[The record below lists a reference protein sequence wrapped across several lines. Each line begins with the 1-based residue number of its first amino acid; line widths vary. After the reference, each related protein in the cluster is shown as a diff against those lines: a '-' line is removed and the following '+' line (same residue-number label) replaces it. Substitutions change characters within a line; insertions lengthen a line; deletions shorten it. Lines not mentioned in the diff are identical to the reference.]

1 MSTSYSISNTVNF
14 MPVGIGFTDP
24 NIAFPAIY
32 GNTDYGFT
40 VSFSMSDADIIS
52 IISASSNLSDVSIL
66 SSNSIRVERNQNANL
81 FPGELFDFVR
91 FEEGSTPFK
100 TIETYEPQDTDQA
113 DSETSV
119 FKWTTPPIKLVTAT
133 YSITFGILLQG
144 QSTPTTRVVSYT
156 QELRWFWTPG
166 LQQLDEL
173 VNRSRL

>member
-1 MSTSYSISNTVNF
+1 MTTSYSISNTVNY

-24 NIAFPAIY
+24 NSEFPSIY

-40 VSFSMSDADIIS
+40 VSFSMSDADIVS

-66 SSNSIRVERNQNANL
+66 SSNSIRVERSQTTTL

-91 FEEGSTPFK
+91 FEEGATPFK

-119 FKWTTPPIKLVTAT
+119 FKWTTPPTKLVTAT
-133 YSITFGILLQG
+133 YSVLFEILVQG
-144 QSTPTTRVVSYT
+144 VPSTRSVSYT

-166 LQQLDEL
+166 LQQLDDL
-173 VNRSRL
+173 VNRSRW